1 MRRQVWLFGA
11 GAIVTSVAIA
21 SILPNRIETIVPA
34 AASLSSIAH
43 SLNILEAGQTPVET
57 AIESVLDILKTAGGI
72 VDNGDTDHIEAA
84 VAFRPPAG
92 NGPSRAGF
100 PLNGSARALN
110 QIVIPGLDLAI
121 RTSMGELHELLYGPP
136 PSSHL
141 LLTHLTPPYTVSG
154 PGNFE
159 MRLAYVA
166 GGIERSLFEAGQQAG
181 LSDPLI
187 LRLAEIFGWDIDF
200 ALDVRA
206 GDSFGVVYE
215 EKYWLGRKISEG
227 LILAAEFLNGG
238 RLYRAIGFRGADGE
252 ISYYTP
258 SGRNLKRAF
267 LRTPVKFS
275 RVSSRFS
282 HSRYHPVLKLWRA
295 HTGVDYAAP
304 EGTPVRAT
312 AAGRVTSAGWNGGY
326 GNTVVISH
334 GGSYSTLYAHLSR
347 YPPGLR
353 AGRRLEQGDVIGYV
367 GKTGLAT
374 GPHLH
379 YEFQVNGQHKNPL
392 TFDFPNGEP
401 VPTDIRE
408 DFLRLAA
415 EWVTRLDLISGR
427 HIAQAVASD
436 K

>member
-1 MRRQVWLFGA
+1 MRRYVWLCGA
-11 GAIVTSVAIA
+11 GVIVTSVAIA

-34 AASLSSIAH
+34 SASLSSIAH
-43 SLNILEAGQTPVET
+43 SLSIIETGQTPVGT
-57 AIESVLDILKTAGGI
+57 AIESVLDILKTAGRI
-72 VDNGDTDHIEAA
+72 VDDGDTDYIEATP
-84 VAFRPPAG
+84 AFRPPAG
-92 NGPSRAGF
+92 NGSSRAHF
-100 PLNGSARALN
+100 SLHGSARTLN

-121 RTSMGELHELLYGPP
+121 RTSMGELHELLYGPS

-141 LLTHLTPPYTVSG
+141 LLTHLTPPYTISG

-159 MRLAYVA
+159 IRLAYVT
-166 GGIERSLFEAGQQAG
+166 GSIERSLFEAGQEAG

-200 ALDVRA
+200 ALDVQV

-227 LILAAEFLNGG
+227 PILAAEFSNRD
-238 RLYRAIGFRGADGE
+238 RLYRAIGFRGVDGR

-258 SGRNLKRAF
+258 NGRNLKRTF

-312 AAGRVTSAGWNGGY
+312 AGGRVTSVGWNGGY

-334 GGSYSTLYAHLSR
+334 GGFYSTLYAHLSR
-347 YPPGLR
+347 YRPGLQE
-353 AGRRLEQGDVIGYV
+353 GRRVKQGEVIGYV

-379 YEFQVNGQHKNPL
+379 YEFQVKGQHKNPL

-401 VPTDIRE
+401 VPPDIRE

-427 HIAQAVASD
+427 QIAAR
-436 K
+436 